1 MTARCDN
8 INDCADKSDEAD
20 CSRVAADPTYQRFI
34 VPPPTPGTNNTEVR
48 VGLALSQIMDIRCAS
63 SGSSFLL
70 FLHGTFNCNFC
81 LLLITFVNFFLF
93 LVLVF
98 PSIRSL
104 DCKSLQKRNAS
115 V

>member
-48 VGLALSQIMDIRCAS
+48 VGLALSQIMDIRCAQ
-63 SGSSFLL
+63 LWQL
-70 FLHGTFNCNFC
+70 FCFVLFPNDTFNCNF
-81 LLLITFVNFFLF
+81 
-93 LVLVF
+93 
-98 PSIRSL
+98 
-104 DCKSLQKRNAS
+104 
-115 V
+115 

>member
-34 VPPPTPGTNNTEVR
+34 VPPPTPGSNNTEVR

-63 SGSSFLL
+63 RVAVAAL
-70 FLHGTFNCNFC
+70 FSCFPIAH
-81 LLLITFVNFFLF
+81 LIVTFV
-93 LVLVF
+93 
-98 PSIRSL
+98 
-104 DCKSLQKRNAS
+104 C
-115 V
+115 